1 MADDSIGQPTAASE
15 SSDSS
20 RQRTRSSMTRRKMLK
35 NLSIGGAGLALAAGT
50 ATPAAAEEQNRRRQ
64 EWQNKMLFRKVLEE
78 VFNQQTSSYETLLG
92 KGLLA
97 EHRSV

>member
-1 MADDSIGQPTAASE
+1 
-15 SSDSS
+15 
-20 RQRTRSSMTRRKMLK
+20 MTRRKMLK